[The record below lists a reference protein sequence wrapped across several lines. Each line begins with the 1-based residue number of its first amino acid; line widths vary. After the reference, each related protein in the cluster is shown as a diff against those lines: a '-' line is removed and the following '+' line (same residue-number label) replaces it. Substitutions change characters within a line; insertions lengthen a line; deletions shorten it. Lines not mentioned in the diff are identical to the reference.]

1 MFNQIEHDCIKL
13 LINVVKINFLFYF
26 KDSVIFFNNNWLQL
40 CSLDSQK
47 KNKKIK
53 NKINTFTKHALSVWV
68 SGFTRAIEIATS
80 VEVELWALRDRR
92 FQICIAKNMQAVKVE
107 LDAKVVMVFEQSHS
121 LPISYLLGQLQ
132 GWRLAITSGK
142 LISVQINSQRIETL
156 GNKILRALTVCLQS
170 LLCCCILMILAK
182 ATASE
187 AFFFWFLIRNT
198 FITEKMKENYKT
210 SLRRACCKKQGTSSI

>member
-1 MFNQIEHDCIKL
+1 MLFSLTTIDFNY
-13 LINVVKINFLFYF
+13 VVWILK
-26 KDSVIFFNNNWLQL
+26 
-40 CSLDSQK
+40 K

-68 SGFTRAIEIATS
+68 SGFTRPIEIAIS

-156 GNKILRALTVCLQS
+156 GNKILWALIVCLQS
-170 LLCCCILMILAK
+170 LLCCCILMLLAEV
-182 ATASE
+182 AASE
-187 AFFFWFLIRNT
+187 AFFFFFL
-198 FITEKMKENYKT
+198 FIIKT
-210 SLRRACCKKQGTSSI
+210 LIN